1 MQFSFGK
8 RTGNGPET
16 VYGIV
21 QQHLGIMKTNQFD
34 HIQDK
39 HLVLVLSYARISSR
53 KQIKGSGLER
63 QVGTARDWCA
73 ANGFTLHEAAEYED
87 KGLSAY
93 SGANTK
99 VGKLALL
106 QQQLVSGEIP
116 PGSIL
121 IVEAFDRLTRQE
133 LGTAIGLLS
142 SLISSGLTI
151 VTLTDGRIW
160 DKEAMN
166 DLTSFITSVLLLHR
180 GHNESQQKS
189 KRLRDTFEIQRSK
202 LSAQAFGTAPG
213 WLCRKDKFSPWVV
226 DETKATIV
234 RKVFELSASG
244 LGSKAIA
251 KIASDEGW
259 PVPTRLN
266 RTKGRWHA
274 QMAGQILRN
283 RAVLG
288 ELQHRLTSYQAR
300 EQHWKGIDVG
310 APIKNHY
317 PRIVSDEMW
326 LASRASIRTRSVA
339 RRRDAHYYNV
349 FSGLMFCGHCG
360 APIHRKSEKHGYSRG
375 QLNCADRL
383 AGRTTCGTMSAKNL
397 DGPLL
402 QALYERSHESLCDE
416 RTRQKGD
423 EIAAIEA
430 AIEENRRQSES
441 IAEAVAST
449 NGRIKAFVNKAVRI
463 EAEFNEL
470 SEKLNM
476 LQEEEAVQGD
486 GPFDDAFVRDTLNY
500 LYVSD
505 DDVARDKRALLNVRL
520 TRVVETIWLF
530 GYDCAFIK
538 YKGQDAI
545 QVVPLPGKRLPS
557 RANPASKY
565 HVKPKEWVE
574 PPKPIWEKHLSI
586 GVSLPEPRRPK
597 PTNWRSGT
605 GMVPLH
611 DDDGLE
617 TELAA
622 SELN

>member
-1 MQFSFGK
+1 
-8 RTGNGPET
+8 
-16 VYGIV
+16 
-21 QQHLGIMKTNQFD
+21 MKTTAFD

-39 HLVLVLSYARISSR
+39 SKVRVLSYTRFSTR
-53 KQIKGSGLER
+53 KQAKGSSTER
-63 QVGTARDWCA
+63 QVAMTKDWCKI
-73 ANGFTLHEAAEYED
+73 NGFSLEDSDKYDD
-87 KGLSAY
+87 KGISAF

-99 VGKLALL
+99 AGKLSIL
-106 QQQLVSGEIP
+106 QQKLETGEIP

-133 LGTAIGLLS
+133 LGAAIGLLW
-142 SLISSGLTI
+142 SLINSGLII
-151 VTLTDGRIW
+151 VTLTDGRVW
-160 DKEAMN
+160 DQKTMN
-166 DLTSFITSVLLLHR
+166 DLTSFITSVLMLHR

-189 KRLRDTFEIQRSK
+189 ARLRATFEIHRAK

-213 WLCRKDKFSPWVV
+213 WLRRKDKSSPWVV
-226 DETKATIV
+226 DEAKAAIV
-234 RKVFELSASG
+234 RKVFELSAKG

-251 KIASDEGW
+251 KIAHDEKW
-259 PVPTRLN
+259 EVPTRLN
-266 RTKGRWHA
+266 LTDGRWHA
-274 QMAGQILRN
+274 QMASGILRN

-288 ELQHRLTSYQAR
+288 ELQHRLTSYEAR
-300 EQHWKGIDVG
+300 EQHWKGVDIG
-310 APIKNHY
+310 EPIKDHY

-339 RRRDAHYYNV
+339 RRRDTHYYNV
-349 FSGLMFCGHCG
+349 FSGLMYCGHCG

-476 LQEEEAVQGD
+476 LQEEEAIQGD
-486 GPFDDAFVRDTLNY
+486 GPFDDSFVRDTLNY

-565 HVKPKEWVE
+565 HVKPKVWVE

>member
-1 MQFSFGK
+1 
-8 RTGNGPET
+8 
-16 VYGIV
+16 
-21 QQHLGIMKTNQFD
+21 MKTTAFD
-34 HIQDK
+34 HIEDK
-39 HLVLVLSYARISSR
+39 SKVRVLSYARISTR
-53 KQIKGSGLER
+53 KQVKGSGLER
-63 QVGTARDWCA
+63 QVGNANKWCEI
-73 ANGFTLHEAAEYED
+73 NGFKLDVSDEFTD
-87 KGLSAY
+87 KGKSAF

-99 VGKLALL
+99 AGELSIL
-106 QQQLVSGEIP
+106 QQKLGSGEIA

-133 LGTAIGLLS
+133 LGVAIGLLT
-142 SLISSGLTI
+142 SLISSGLII
-151 VTLTDGRIW
+151 VTLSDKRIW

-180 GHNESQQKS
+180 GHNESHEKS
-189 KRLRDTFEIQRSK
+189 KRLRKTFDIHRTK

-213 WLCRKDKFSPWVV
+213 WLSRKDKLSPWVV
-226 DETKATIV
+226 DEKKAAIV
-234 RKVFELSASG
+234 RKVFELSAKG
-244 LGSKAIA
+244 LGSKAIS
-251 KIASDEGW
+251 KIANDEKW
-259 PVPTRLN
+259 EVPTRLN
-266 RTKGRWHA
+266 LTDGRWHA
-274 QMAGQILRN
+274 QMASNILRN

-288 ELQHRLTSYQAR
+288 ELQHRLTSYEAR
-300 EQHWKGIDVG
+300 EQHWKGVDIG
-310 APIKNHY
+310 EPIKNHY
-317 PRIVSDEMW
+317 PPIVSNEMW
-326 LASRASIRTRSVA
+326 LAARASIRGRDVA
-339 RRRDAHYYNV
+339 RRRDTHYYNV
-349 FSGLMFCGHCG
+349 FSGLMYCGHCG

-383 AGRTTCGTMSAKNL
+383 AGLTACGTMSAKNL

-402 QALYERSHESLCDE
+402 QALYEHSHESLCDE

-470 SEKLNM
+470 RDKLNK
-476 LQEEEAVQGD
+476 LQEEEAIQGD
-486 GPFDDAFVRDTLNY
+486 GPFDDSFVRDTLNY

-505 DDVARDKRALLNVRL
+505 DAAARDKRALLNVRL
-520 TRVVETIWLF
+520 TRIIETIWLF

-545 QVVPLPGKRLPS
+545 HVVPIPGKRLPS
-557 RANPASKY
+557 RANPESKY

-574 PPKPIWEKHLSI
+574 PPKPIWQKHLSV

-605 GMVPLH
+605 GMVPLQ
-611 DDDGLE
+611 DEDEDLE
-617 TELAA
+617 TELVE